1 MPASAM
7 KIAEEV
13 ASKAPLSV
21 YGCKRMINYARDHC
35 TSDGQD
41 YTSIWNI
48 SFLQVE
54 EIQEPIAANADQRPS
69 DFAPLPASRRRT

>member
-1 MPASAM
+1 MLASAM

-21 YGCKRMINYARDHC
+21 YGCKRMINYAHDHS
-35 TSDGQD
+35 TSDGLD

-48 SFLQVE
+48 SSLQIE
-54 EIQEPIAANADQRPS
+54 EIQEAIAANADQRPS
-69 DFAPLPASRRRT
+69 VFAPLPASRRRT